1 MAKIVIY
8 KLAIITNSEYTNHG
22 ANPHTNNMSKQ
33 KQTECHRKEFYL
45 IERPSSEDCLY
56 LNVITPTESPG
67 EKLPVALWIYGG
79 GFAQGYSQKLETG
92 GEAFAQHGVVY
103 VSFNYHVGVFGYT
116 SCPALDAETEEGL

>member
-45 IERPSSEDCLY
+45 IERPSSEDCL
-56 LNVITPTESPG
+56 
-67 EKLPVALWIYGG
+67 
-79 GFAQGYSQKLETG
+79 
-92 GEAFAQHGVVY
+92 
-103 VSFNYHVGVFGYT
+103 
-116 SCPALDAETEEGL
+116 C